1 MDKQSNRMGRIQRL
15 ESRLGELSFLHETS
29 QLLTATLE
37 LDDVLHS
44 LMSQVRDYFQVEA
57 VSVALLDEET
67 QELTFQV
74 AIGEASEAVTGLRL
88 PVGQGIAGWVVQEG
102 EMVHI
107 SDAYGDPRFYAD
119 VDRETGFETETVL
132 AVPIRTDHRTIG
144 AIEVMNPA
152 SGSFDEKA
160 PELLSQVANQAAA
173 AIRNAEL
180 YERAR
185 QAERRYESLFHTSP
199 APNIVMDFDTR
210 ILDLNPKACNLLGE
224 PIDALVGSLWY
235 DVLGDQRSSF
245 EAPLREV
252 RANGQVSTEMSV
264 PSPSGP
270 RVLEVQMTIIDYGGR
285 EAIQWIGHDVTEQIE
300 LERMRDDLMHM
311 IIHDLR
317 NPLGNVIS
325 SLQMMRTALMENDN
339 TLPMRDVLQV
349 AMRSSERLRR
359 LIDSLLSL
367 RQLEEGKADLDK
379 SPVPPTILTREAL
392 ELVRPIIQKKEQEFI
407 LDVPADLPPVRVD
420 RDMASRVLTNLLDNA
435 AKFTPTGGKIQLT
448 VVRHDGELLFTVSDT
463 GPGIPAESR
472 ERVFER
478 FTRLD
483 GAKGTKGTGLGL
495 PFCKLAVEAHGGKI
509 WVESTPG
516 QGSQFKFS
524 LPLEGE

>member
-1 MDKQSNRMGRIQRL
+1 
-15 ESRLGELSFLHETS
+15 
-29 QLLTATLE
+29 
-37 LDDVLHS
+37 
-44 LMSQVRDYFQVEA
+44 
-57 VSVALLDEET
+57 
-67 QELTFQV
+67 
-74 AIGEASEAVTGLRL
+74 
-88 PVGQGIAGWVVQEG
+88 
-102 EMVHI
+102 
-107 SDAYGDPRFYAD
+107 
-119 VDRETGFETETVL
+119 
-132 AVPIRTDHRTIG
+132 
-144 AIEVMNPA
+144 
-152 SGSFDEKA
+152 
-160 PELLSQVANQAAA
+160 
-173 AIRNAEL
+173 
-180 YERAR
+180 
-185 QAERRYESLFHTSP
+185 
-199 APNIVMDFDTR
+199 
-210 ILDLNPKACNLLGE
+210 
-224 PIDALVGSLWY
+224 
-235 DVLGDQRSSF
+235 
-245 EAPLREV
+245 
-252 RANGQVSTEMSV
+252 
-264 PSPSGP
+264 
-270 RVLEVQMTIIDYGGR
+270 MTTIDYGGR

-300 LERMRDDLMHM
+300 LEGMRDDLMHM

-339 TLPMRDVLQV
+339 TLPMKDVLQV
-349 AMRSSERLRR
+349 AMRSSEKLRR
-359 LIDSLLSL
+359 LIDSLLRL

-379 SPVPPTILTREAL
+379 SLVPPTLLTREAL

-420 RDMASRVLTNLLDNA
+420 RDMASRVLTNILDNA

-448 VVRHDGELLFTVSDT
+448 VARHDGELLFTVSDT